1 MRVLLDT
8 NIVIFLLIDIDSL
21 SDDVKGVVFDYD
33 NMLCISVESLRELI
47 VIYRNK
53 RLLNK
58 VWKSSD
64 SMIDDLTEKFN
75 ILVLPLKE
83 EHMRTYSNLQI
94 NDSQEHFDP
103 SDHVIISH
111 AITERM
117 PLISSDHKFQFYR
130 NQGLDLIY
138 NIR

>member
-33 NMLCISVESLRELI
+33 NTLCISVESLRELI